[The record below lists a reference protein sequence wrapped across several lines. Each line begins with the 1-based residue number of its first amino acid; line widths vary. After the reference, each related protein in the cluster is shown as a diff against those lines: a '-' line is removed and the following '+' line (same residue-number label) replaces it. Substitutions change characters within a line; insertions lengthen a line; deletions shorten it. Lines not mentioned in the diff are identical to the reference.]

1 MIGYDN
7 KITSL
12 QGKDG
17 WTRVKIVSNGNVING
32 KVLVERR
39 VTLQLD
45 TPTSKCAKIETTDRV
60 FDDDAVA
67 MYATELINLY
77 NCRAEQLR
85 KEWLVEHR
93 DEFLKSIIP
102 LWFEREA
109 YRAIDEANAQDIRKE
124 ARRQL
129 RRGEIGWGQY
139 SSYIRI
145 AQQDDDEDYADG
157 IHRYNDAIH
166 KRFTSLNMM
175 DKFSMNI
182 D

>member
-12 QGKDG
+12 QGKNG

-85 KEWLVEHR
+85 
-93 DEFLKSIIP
+93 
-102 LWFEREA
+102 
-109 YRAIDEANAQDIRKE
+109 
-124 ARRQL
+124 
-129 RRGEIGWGQY
+129 
-139 SSYIRI
+139 
-145 AQQDDDEDYADG
+145 
-157 IHRYNDAIH
+157 
-166 KRFTSLNMM
+166 
-175 DKFSMNI
+175 
-182 D
+182 